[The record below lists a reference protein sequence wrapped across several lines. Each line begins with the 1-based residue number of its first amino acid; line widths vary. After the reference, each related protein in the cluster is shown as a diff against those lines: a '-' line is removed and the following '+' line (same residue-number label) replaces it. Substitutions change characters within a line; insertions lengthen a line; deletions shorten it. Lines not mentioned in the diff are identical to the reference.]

1 MQEQSSELEI
11 RRPRR
16 FDRWTLAH
24 RATAVG
30 FLALLWLGRFE
41 WFPLFKGSAAATRAL
56 NVLAFADPLAALEA
70 MLASRQATLT
80 LLIAAGLPVV
90 LYAFLGR
97 AFCGWLCPL
106 GLLLELSNELRTR
119 VNRFLRRRKLALPDV
134 ALPRHT
140 KYALL
145 ITFLVLS
152 FAIQLPV
159 FQIVSPINAL
169 ARSVVF
175 GPEAG
180 LVLVGVIVAAEYV
193 APRAWCRALC
203 PLGALYSLIG
213 RYAPVRVQIDQAREQ
228 AGKQCGLC
236 TRSCPMGIAVLAD
249 HVQKGKAAI
258 DDPACTRCGMCI
270 DSCPRHTLHW
280 GLSVRGAALVAR
292 RQKSPAP
299 VQAGVDQTHA
309 GWQ

>member
-1 MQEQSSELEI
+1 MKDK
-11 RRPRR
+11 RPRR
-16 FDRWTLAH
+16 LDCWTLAH
-24 RATAVG
+24 RATAIL
-30 FLALLWLGRFE
+30 FLALLFLGHFD
-41 WFPLFKGSAAATRAL
+41 WFPFFKGSAAATRAL

-70 MLASRQATLT
+70 MLASRQATLS
-80 LLIAAGLPVV
+80 LLIAAGLLIV

-97 AFCGWLCPL
+97 AFCSWLCPL
-106 GLLLELSNELRTR
+106 GLLLELNNELRMR
-119 VNRFLRRRKLALPDV
+119 VNRFLRQRKLALPTV
-134 ALPRHT
+134 HLPRHT

-145 ITFLVLS
+145 ITFLMLS
-152 FAIQLPV
+152 FLLQLPV

-203 PLGALYSLIG
+203 PLGALYSVIG

-236 TRSCPMGIAVLAD
+236 TRSCPMGIEVLAE
-249 HVQKGKAAI
+249 HIQKGKAAI
-258 DDPACTRCGMCI
+258 DDPECTRCGMCI
-270 DSCPRHTLHW
+270 DGCPRASLHLGVGL
-280 GLSVRGAALVAR
+280 GLSSVRAAHLLEMDN
-292 RQKSPAP
+292 SM
-299 VQAGVDQTHA
+299 
-309 GWQ
+309 WS